1 MGINQTFDVNRV
13 TNLENRATVDEAVM
27 LTTNNNGRQNI
38 PYLNAS
44 GTFNAMVS
52 IQDPA
57 NSCWW
62 GIMQDATLYNLAF
75 GRFTAGSKAIEIRS
89 YYDNLTIRTG
99 RSTAAT
105 SADFNLITNDQVVAG
120 ISANANLMP
129 RGWLNLCPNN
139 GGLSIQGVQTLL
151 TVTGGFPA
159 FRSINT
165 GVSNMMLKFASNGLH
180 SKDHDDTVFEPFFGS
195 AFNVSS
201 DVSFK
206 ENISDYSES
215 ALDQVKATRV
225 RKYNLKDKP
234 NERDRIG
241 LVRQEAPDQLHAGEE
256 SLDLYQMCSMLW
268 KSVQELAEEVQQL
281 KGAKS

>member
-52 IQDPA
+52 IQDVA

-62 GIMQDATLYNLAF
+62 GIMQDSSLYNLAF

-89 YYDNLTIRTG
+89 YFDNLTIRTG
-99 RSTAAT
+99 RSASAT

-129 RGWLNLCPNN
+129 RGWLNQTGSARPVARRRRIFGSLSNDQYALESCP
-139 GGLSIQGVQTLL
+139 G
-151 TVTGGFPA
+151 A
-159 FRSINT
+159 FRS
-165 GVSNMMLKFASNGLH
+165 SAS
-180 SKDHDDTVFEPFFGS
+180 TQRS
-195 AFNVSS
+195 A
-201 DVSFK
+201 
-206 ENISDYSES
+206 
-215 ALDQVKATRV
+215 R
-225 RKYNLKDKP
+225 
-234 NERDRIG
+234 
-241 LVRQEAPDQLHAGEE
+241 
-256 SLDLYQMCSMLW
+256 
-268 KSVQELAEEVQQL
+268 
-281 KGAKS
+281 